1 MPCRALAWPTE
12 PSSWL
17 TPAEQWLRR
26 LLILLTVV
34 FIIRAIGYE
43 AAPLLGLAPDLVR
56 ELPFVTNSVV
66 KVSTLAM
73 LCGYVAQAMRPR
85 MALVGPIIAVH
96 FVSVVARAI
105 YLLLIPSSD
114 LAVVYTVA
122 EPRDADAADPDRCHG
137 ARRRHRGPALQL
149 STTPPGPRGSRVNSS
164 ARSNSAPSPHSPR

>member
-1 MPCRALAWPTE
+1 MSRVLWGAIALDGVIMIFLLLLYLPANRALSSVPWPTE

-26 LLILLTVV
+26 LLVLLTVV
-34 FIIRAIGYE
+34 FIVGAIGYE

-73 LCGYVAQAMRPR
+73 LCGYVAQALRPR

-96 FVSVVARAI
+96 FVSSRGAGDLPAAGAGIAAERSLHRRRAG
-105 YLLLIPSSD
+105 
-114 LAVVYTVA
+114 
-122 EPRDADAADPDRCHG
+122 DADAA
-137 ARRRHRGPALQL
+137 
-149 STTPPGPRGSRVNSS
+149 
-164 ARSNSAPSPHSPR
+164 RS